1 MSVNPSAQ
9 QMLLFEAGGLPLGI
23 FVAEVTRLLLEE
35 QELTPVPFAHPAM
48 AGLIDGGALGAL
60 PVFDLAGLFSGQA
73 PLRSLPGATIAV
85 FTTERGPVGL
95 RMERRT
101 TTPSYRYLDDPAAE
115 AERLDKLPE
124 IARRVLMGV
133 GESEAGPFY
142 FFSPE
147 AFVLALD
154 LGRAGRPEQHDPA
167 HDPGRGPRDI

>member
-35 QELTPVPFAHPAM
+35 QLAPVPFAHPAM
-48 AGLIDGGALGAL
+48 AGLIDGGSLGAL
-60 PVFDLAGLFSGQA
+60 PVFDLFGLFSEERPA
-73 PLRSLPGATIAV
+73 RAVPGATVAV

-101 TTPSYRYLDDPAAE
+101 TTPTYRYLDDPAKE
-115 AERLDKLPE
+115 AERLDALPA

-133 GESEAGPFY
+133 GESEDGCFY

-154 LGRAGRPEQHDPA
+154 LGRAGRPEA
-167 HDPGRGPRDI
+167 G

>member
-35 QELTPVPFAHPAM
+35 SLTPVPFAHPAM
-48 AGLIDGGALGAL
+48 AGLIDGGSLGAL
-60 PVFDLAGLFSGQA
+60 PVFDLHGLFSGT
-73 PLRSLPGATIAV
+73 PPERTVSGATVAV

-101 TTPSYRYLDDPAAE
+101 TTASFRYLDDPAEE
-115 AERLDKLPE
+115 AERLDALPE

-133 GESEAGPFY
+133 GDSEAGPFY

-154 LGRAGRPEQHDPA
+154 LGRAARPA
-167 HDPGRGPRDI
+167 S